1 MENQI
6 LTDQTLQSPRKT
18 GGVLLAVTLI
28 TLGSA
33 ALILYLVKESRKKDE
48 QELKELLNGEPVS
61 VYQPESTTIGGLL
74 QELTNFGNSGGSSA
88 QSVPDDIAIKP
99 TIGCNQK
106 WNKLQA
112 VDEFNPSSNI
122 NKCGFLVYEFQE
134 MLTEF
139 GYSTGADGRYG
150 TSTLKAH
157 KNWLQASN

>member
-1 MENQI
+1 MESQI

-48 QELKELLNGEPVS
+48 EELKQLLSGEPVS
-61 VYQPESTTIGGLL
+61 VYQPEATTIGGLL

-88 QSVPDDIAIKP
+88 QSVPDDI
-99 TIGCNQK
+99 GCNQK
-106 WNKLQA
+106 FNKLQD
-112 VDEFNPSSNI
+112 VDEFNPSTNI
-122 NKCGFLVYEFQE
+122 NKCGLGVYEFQE